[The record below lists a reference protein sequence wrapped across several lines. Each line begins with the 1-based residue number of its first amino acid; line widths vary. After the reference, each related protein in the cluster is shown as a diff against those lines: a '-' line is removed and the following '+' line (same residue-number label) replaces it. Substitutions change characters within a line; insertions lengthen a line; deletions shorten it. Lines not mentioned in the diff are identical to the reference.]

1 MARKHKLL
9 KVITILMVV
18 ITLVLAVYIMAN
30 QLGVVNGY
38 DFGTGAYYY
47 TDIPAEQYREIAP
60 QGDYQTSVPRWMLYV
75 LFLAWGW
82 LMWRLWVW
90 VDKK

>member
-1 MARKHKLL
+1 MTRNNKPF
-9 KVITILMVV
+9 KVITIIMVV

-47 TDIPAEQYREIAP
+47 TDIPTQQYQEIAP
-60 QGDYQTSVPRWMLYV
+60 HDDYQTSIPRWIYFV